1 MSRTDPARS
10 ADLLLAADYAAGCLD
25 DAGVALV
32 QARAAHDA
40 AFAAVLAEQLARAAA
55 LDEVADAAAGQAA
68 VPPPAGL
75 FAAIEA
81 RIDAIAG
88 LPGATTIRHASG
100 RWHDVAPGIAV
111 KLLNRDRAIDRHSYL
126 VSMQPG
132 ARLPGHAHRDLEE
145 CVMLAGAVLINGH
158 RIEAGDVHLVPAGV
172 AHPVLESPEGALFYV
187 RGEIDL
193 VF

>member
-1 MSRTDPARS
+1 MSRNG
-10 ADLLLAADYAAGCLD
+10 DLLLAAEYALGSLDGAGI
-25 DAGVALV
+25 AMV

-40 AFAAVLAEQLARAAA
+40 GFAAVLADQLARAAA
-55 LDEVADAAAGQAA
+55 MDDAADPLPHP
-68 VPPPAGL
+68 PPPAGL
-75 FAAIEA
+75 LDTIEA

-100 RWHDVAPGIAV
+100 RWHDVASGIAV
-111 KLLNRDRAIDRHSYL
+111 KILARDVAAGRQSYL

-132 ARLPGHAHRDLEE
+132 ARLPAHAHNALEE
-145 CVMLAGAVLINGH
+145 CVMLAGVVLINGH
-158 RIEAGDVHLVPAGV
+158 RIEAGDVHLVPAGI
-172 AHPVLESPEGALFYV
+172 AHPVLEAPDGALFYV

>member
-1 MSRTDPARS
+1 MSRPDPVRS
-10 ADLLLAADYAAGCLD
+10 ADLLLAAEYAAGSLD

-40 AFAAVLAEQLARAAA
+40 AFAAVLGEQLARAAA
-55 LDEVADAAAGQAA
+55 LDEAADGPAT
-68 VPPPAGL
+68 PPPAGL

-81 RIDAIAG
+81 RIDAITGLAG
-88 LPGATTIRHASG
+88 STTIRHASG

-145 CVMLAGAVLINGH
+145 CVMLAGVVLINGH

-172 AHPVLESPEGALFYV
+172 AHPVLESPDGALFYV